1 MPKIEL
7 AKVEPI
13 PDDPKGAV
21 PGQPSAAPEVDD
33 SSPQR
38 VVNAVISGI
47 QKGRFVPGQRLVEV
61 DLTRELKISRGPV
74 REAFKRLAG
83 EGVLVL
89 NRHRGAYIR
98 AQTREEVDD
107 TLCVME
113 VLGGLAAKLAAQSV
127 HKGNNRQRL
136 KETYE
141 RMISQGKLGETIAFL
156 GERRRF
162 YDMLYDIGEN
172 QELQRMIPRMQI
184 SLLRLQFQAYVT
196 PEHHESQLKELKA
209 IAEAVLSGDESRA
222 ERACR
227 EHLQHRRRTMTS
239 FPEEAYA
246 AAQR

>member
-1 MPKIEL
+1 M
-7 AKVEPI
+7 
-13 PDDPKGAV
+13 
-21 PGQPSAAPEVDD
+21 DD

-47 QKGRFVPGQRLVEV
+47 QKGRFVPGQRLIEV

-98 AQTREEVDD
+98 AQTRDEVDD

-113 VLGGLAAKLAAQSV
+113 VLSGLAAKLAAQSI
-127 HKGNNRQRL
+127 HKKNNRQRL
-136 KETYE
+136 RETYE
-141 RMISQGKLGETIAFL
+141 RMMSQGKQGETFAFL

-162 YDMLYDIGEN
+162 YDMLYDIGGN
-172 QELQRMIPRMQI
+172 RELQRMIPRMQI

-196 PEHHESQLKELKA
+196 PEHHENQLKEVKA
-209 IAEAVLSGDESRA
+209 IAEAVLAGNEKRA
-222 ERACR
+222 EQACR
-227 EHLQHRRRTMTS
+227 EHLHHRRRTMTG
-239 FPEEAYA
+239 FPDEAYA

>member
-1 MPKIEL
+1 MAKIEL
-7 AKVEPI
+7 AKIEPI
-13 PDDPKGAV
+13 PDDPKGNE
-21 PGQPSAAPEVDD
+21 PGQPSAAQDVDD

-47 QKGRFVPGQRLVEV
+47 QKGRFVPGQRLIEV

-113 VLGGLAAKLAAQSV
+113 VLGGLAAKLAAQSI

-141 RMISQGKLGETIAFL
+141 RMMPQGKQGETFAFL

-162 YDMLYDIGEN
+162 YDMLYDIGGN

-196 PEHHESQLKELKA
+196 PEHHEHQLKEVKA
-209 IAEAVLSGDESRA
+209 IAEAVLSGDAKGA

-227 EHLQHRRRTMTS
+227 EHLQYRRRTMTS
-239 FPEEAYA
+239 FPDEAYA

>member
-1 MPKIEL
+1 MAKID
-7 AKVEPI
+7 PI
-13 PDDPKGAV
+13 SDDSKGV
-21 PGQPSAAPEVDD
+21 TPGQLPAAQDVDD

-47 QKGRFVPGQRLVEV
+47 QKGRFVPGQRLIEV

-98 AQTREEVDD
+98 AQTREEVND
-107 TLCVME
+107 TLRVME
-113 VLGGLAAKLAAQSV
+113 VLGGLAAKLAAQSID
-127 HKGNNRQRL
+127 KGDNRQLL

-141 RMISQGKLGETIAFL
+141 RMMSQGKQGETFAFL
-156 GERRRF
+156 RERRRF
-162 YDMLYDIGEN
+162 YDTLYEIGGN
-172 QELQRMIPRMQI
+172 RELQRMIPRMQI

-196 PEHHESQLKELKA
+196 PEHHENQLKGLQA
-209 IAEAVLSGDESRA
+209 IAEAVLSGDEKRA

-227 EHLQHRRRTMTS
+227 EHLKRRRLSMTS
-239 FPEEAYA
+239 FPEDAYA

>member
-1 MPKIEL
+1 MAKIE
-7 AKVEPI
+7 PI
-13 PDDPKGAV
+13 SDDPKGAE
-21 PGQPSAAPEVDD
+21 PGQPAAAPDVDD

-47 QKGRFVPGQRLVEV
+47 QKGRFVPGQRLIEV

-113 VLGGLAAKLAAQSV
+113 VLGGLAAKLAAKSI
-127 HKGNNRQRL
+127 HKGNNRRRL

-141 RMISQGKLGETIAFL
+141 RMMSQGKQGETFAFL

-162 YDMLYDIGEN
+162 YDMLYDIGGN
-172 QELQRMIPRMQI
+172 RELQRMIPRMQI

-196 PEHHESQLKELKA
+196 PEHHESQLKEVKA
-209 IAEAVLSGDESRA
+209 IAEAVLSGDEKRA

-227 EHLQHRRRTMTS
+227 EHLRHRRRTMTG
-239 FPEEAYA
+239 FPAEAYA

>member
-1 MPKIEL
+1 M
-7 AKVEPI
+7 
-13 PDDPKGAV
+13 
-21 PGQPSAAPEVDD
+21 DD

-38 VVNAVISGI
+38 VVNAVLSGI
-47 QKGRFVPGQRLVEV
+47 QKGRFVPGQRLIEV

-98 AQTREEVDD
+98 AHTREEVND
-107 TLCVME
+107 TLSVME
-113 VLGGLAAKLAAQSV
+113 TLGGLAAKLAAQSI
-127 HKGNNRQRL
+127 HKGDNRQRL
-136 KETYE
+136 KETHD
-141 RMISQGKLGETIAFL
+141 RMMAQGKQGETFAFL

-162 YDMLYDIGEN
+162 YDTLYEIGGN
-172 QELQRMIPRMQI
+172 RELQRMIPRMQI

-196 PEHHESQLKELKA
+196 PQHHENQLKGLKA
-209 IAEAVLSGDESRA
+209 IAEAVLAGDEKRA

-227 EHLQHRRRTMTS
+227 EHLKRRRRSMTS

>member
-13 PDDPKGAV
+13 SDDPKGAA

-113 VLGGLAAKLAAQSV
+113 VLGGLAAKLAAHSI
-127 HKGNNRQRL
+127 HKGSNRQRL
-136 KETYE
+136 KETYQ

>member
-1 MPKIEL
+1 MAKTEL
-7 AKVEPI
+7 AKIDPI
-13 PDDPKGAV
+13 PDDPKGTM
-21 PGQPSAAPEVDD
+21 PSKLSGAQNVDD

-47 QKGRFVPGQRLVEV
+47 QKGRFVPGQRLIEV

-89 NRHRGAYIR
+89 NRHRGAYVR
-98 AQTREEVDD
+98 AQTREEVND

-113 VLGGLAAKLAAQSV
+113 VLGGLAAKLAAQSI
-127 HKGNNRQRL
+127 HKGDNRQRL
-136 KETYE
+136 KETYD
-141 RMISQGKLGETIAFL
+141 RMMLQGKQGETFAFL

-162 YDMLYDIGEN
+162 YDTLYEIGEN
-172 QELQRMIPRMQI
+172 RELQRMIPRMQI

-196 PEHHESQLKELKA
+196 PEHHENQLNGLKA
-209 IAEAVLSGDESRA
+209 IAEAVLSGDEKRA

-227 EHLQHRRRTMTS
+227 EHLQRRRLSMTS

>member
-1 MPKIEL
+1 MAKTEL
-7 AKVEPI
+7 AKVDPI
-13 PDDPKGAV
+13 SDAPQGAV
-21 PGQPSAAPEVDD
+21 PSQLSTAQDVDD

-47 QKGRFVPGQRLVEV
+47 QKGRFVPGQRLIEV

-113 VLGGLAAKLAAQSV
+113 VLGGLAAKLAAQSI
-127 HKGNNRQRL
+127 HKDNNRQRL

-141 RMISQGKLGETIAFL
+141 RMMSQGKQGETFAFL

-162 YDMLYDIGEN
+162 YDMLYDIGGN

-196 PEHHESQLKELKA
+196 PEHHENQLKEVKA
-209 IAEAVLSGDESRA
+209 IAEAVLSGDEKRA

-227 EHLQHRRRTMTS
+227 EHLQHRRHTMTS
-239 FPEEAYA
+239 FPDEAYA